1 MRPGDPPTLDNASQ
15 FLQEQLYDNRR
26 YDLAAVGRYKLNKR
40 LNLQS
45 IVPLTHRTITQH
57 DIVNFVRHMILINN
71 GLEGPDDIDHLGN
84 RRVKTVGELIQAKLR
99 VGLRRMERVVRER
112 MSIRESDNVTPV
124 SLINIRP
131 VVAAIREF
139 FGSSQLSQF
148 MEQANPL
155 AELTHKRTLSALGPG
170 GLRRERAGFEVR
182 DVHHSHYGRICPI
195 ETPEGPNIGLI
206 GRLATYGRVNKYGF
220 IETPYRRVLNKLPVG
235 DELIDHDAFVNIVDP
250 ATGEIIVT
258 KDETITAEQVKVLR
272 DAGIEEVQ
280 VKPFLT
286 DEVIYMSADEEDR
299 YTIAQAN
306 AKIDERGQFASAR
319 VSSRRNQQF
328 RFTSVQR
335 VDFMDVAPRQIVGV

>member
-1 MRPGDPPTLDNASQ
+1 MRPGDPPTLDNATQ
-15 FLQEQLYDNRR
+15 YLREQLFDPRR
-26 YDLAAVGRYKLNKR
+26 YDLARVGRYKLNKR
-40 LNLQS
+40 LSLQEV
-45 IVPLTHRTITQH
+45 VPLEHRTITQY
-57 DIVNFVRHMILINN
+57 DIVNLIRRMININN

-84 RRVKTVGELIQAKLR
+84 RRIKTVGELLQAKLR

-112 MSIRESDNVTPV
+112 MSIRDSENMTPV

-155 AELTHKRTLSALGPG
+155 AELTHKRTVSALGPG

-220 IETPYRRVLNKLPVG
+220 IETPYLRVQNTIAG
-235 DELIDHDAFVNIVDP
+235 DSDELVNHDTFVNIIDP
-250 ATGEIIVT
+250 DTGEIIV
-258 KDETITAEQVKVLR
+258 EAGQTITAEH
-272 DAGIEEVQ
+272 
-280 VKPFLT
+280 
-286 DEVIYMSADEEDR
+286 
-299 YTIAQAN
+299 
-306 AKIDERGQFASAR
+306 AKGH
-319 VSSRRNQQF
+319 
-328 RFTSVQR
+328 
-335 VDFMDVAPRQIVGV
+335 